1 MLLPE
6 VKLSTRKNQ
15 LWTESGLDCLELCLD
30 KEHYKNYPYP
40 VEYKYNSRGF
50 RDAEWP
56 DSMIE
61 LQNSTWCIGDSFT
74 VGIGS
79 PLSNTWVNILQTK
92 TNHRCINVS
101 MDGASNKWIA
111 RKAIEVLNVI
121 KPKNMIIQWSYLTRD
136 ESTDVTKDDEDRR
149 LPDINLSLTELYLIN
164 YKLIK
169 ATELQKNN
177 CNIIHSFIPQ
187 ATCLDSKHILA
198 IWNEIKR
205 DSWPDL
211 PKNLMEFNC
220 LSKNIMTEL
229 NDFDVYKLFISYYQ
243 LIDCITYIPEILQID
258 RARDGHHYDII
269 TSTKFVDQLVDLIVD
284 FRLS

>member
-6 VKLSTRKNQ
+6 FKLSTRKNQ

-30 KEHYKNYPYP
+30 MEHYKNYPYP

-136 ESTDVTKDDEDRR
+136 ESTDVTKNDEDRR

>member
-6 VKLSTRKNQ
+6 FKLSTRKNQ

-30 KEHYKNYPYP
+30 MEHYKNYPYP

-220 LSKNIMTEL
+220 LSKNIMTKL

>member
-6 VKLSTRKNQ
+6 FKLSTRKNQ

-30 KEHYKNYPYP
+30 MEHYKNYPYP

-101 MDGASNKWIA
+101 MDGTSNKWIA

-136 ESTDVTKDDEDRR
+136 ESTDVTKNDEDRR

-177 CNIIHSFIPQ
+177 CNIIHSFIPH

>member
-6 VKLSTRKNQ
+6 FKLSTRKNQ

-30 KEHYKNYPYP
+30 MEHYKNYPYP

-177 CNIIHSFIPQ
+177 CNIIHSFIPH
-187 ATCLDSKHILA
+187 ATYRPLILFA
-198 IWNEIKR
+198 IKWILLYR
-205 DSWPDL
+205 
-211 PKNLMEFNC
+211 
-220 LSKNIMTEL
+220 EL
-229 NDFDVYKLFISYYQ
+229 KVRHSLFI
-243 LIDCITYIPEILQID
+243 
-258 RARDGHHYDII
+258 
-269 TSTKFVDQLVDLIVD
+269 
-284 FRLS
+284 

>member
-6 VKLSTRKNQ
+6 VNLSTRKNQ

-30 KEHYKNYPYP
+30 MEHYKNYPYP